1 MKSYKAPGIYS
12 TFVPAAETVN
22 GGRSLRRLA
31 IVGPGQK
38 FFTRE
43 NVAVRRNDSAI
54 FDELEDNGIIEIT
67 RALSCP
73 FKNGKPIYAD
83 SKTYT
88 SFIVKDG
95 KIVWLP
101 FDEEGNIS
109 SQYLVPAKCYKE
121 LYYNTKGSELLMD
134 SGLVDVQLVVDRNK
148 KVMESVLE
156 DADYILS
163 VNNVEKIGTLT
174 IENITTG
181 ELIGEYSLSE
191 TTLEYREDIIPGVKI
206 KVVGT
211 AIDEETGEYLFNE
224 EVMVGDAVK
233 ICVRAPKNRIEAKA
247 FLN

>member
-1 MKSYKAPGIYS
+1 MKSCKAPGIYS
-12 TFVPAAETVN
+12 TFLPAAWTVN
-22 GGRSLRRLA
+22 CARSLRRLA

-109 SQYLVPAKCYKE
+109 SAPPIFHCLPPH
-121 LYYNTKGSELLMD
+121 
-134 SGLVDVQLVVDRNK
+134 
-148 KVMESVLE
+148 ES
-156 DADYILS
+156 Y
-163 VNNVEKIGTLT
+163 G
-174 IENITTG
+174 
-181 ELIGEYSLSE
+181 
-191 TTLEYREDIIPGVKI
+191 
-206 KVVGT
+206 
-211 AIDEETGEYLFNE
+211 
-224 EVMVGDAVK
+224 
-233 ICVRAPKNRIEAKA
+233 
-247 FLN
+247 